1 MKKKKGNFTTLLL
14 ILVLLSGL
22 SLLLYPSVSDY
33 WNSFH
38 QTRDIATYAEE
49 VANLNQ
55 DQYDEI
61 WAATKAYNASLAERD
76 NAYLLS
82 DAQKEEYA
90 RLLDI
95 SGLGI
100 MGYIEIPEIDVSLP
114 VYHGTEE
121 SVLQIA
127 VGHLDWSSLPVGG
140 ESTHCVLSGHRGLP
154 SAKLFTNLDKLREG
168 DIFLLRILDEVL
180 TYEVDQILIVEP
192 QEVGALQIVEGQD
205 YCTLVTCTPYGINT
219 HRLLV
224 RGHRIDNVEEAKTVR
239 VTADAVQIEPLL
251 VAPIVAIPIL
261 LLLLILLLLPKRP
274 KTKHGGDA
282 DEDLWQLSNNNAEIR
297 RLKGRIEELTRHK
310 EAAYVGWEFEGGTV
324 EINREANRLQIY
336 FEGKPDATVRDEL
349 KSNGFRWSPKAEAW
363 QRQLNDTTIRV
374 TDRIKCIQP
383 LSGEKPS
390 ALQLAA
396 RREKEK
402 PSIRAQLQ
410 ASKAEQGQKPPAR
423 EKSKGLE
430 VE

>member
-14 ILVLLSGL
+14 ILVLLAGL

-33 WNSFH
+33 WNSLH
-38 QTRDIATYAEE
+38 QTRAIATYAEE

-61 WAATKAYNASLAERD
+61 WAAAESYNASLTDRV

-82 DAQKEEYA
+82 DAQKEEYQQ
-90 RLLDI
+90 LLNV
-95 SGLGI
+95 SGLGV
-100 MGYIEIPEIDVSLP
+100 MGYIEIPSIDCSLP
-114 VYHGTEE
+114 IYHGTEE

-127 VGHLDWSSLPVGG
+127 VGHLEWSSLPVGG

-239 VTADAVQIEPLL
+239 VTADAIQIEPLL
-251 VAPIVAIPIL
+251 VAPVVAIPIL
-261 LLLLILLLLPKRP
+261 LLLLILLLLPKQPR
-274 KTKHGGDA
+274 KEHGGEA
-282 DEDLWQLSNNNAEIR
+282 DEED
-297 RLKGRIEELTRHK
+297 
-310 EAAYVGWEFEGGTV
+310 
-324 EINREANRLQIY
+324 
-336 FEGKPDATVRDEL
+336 
-349 KSNGFRWSPKAEAW
+349 
-363 QRQLNDTTIRV
+363 
-374 TDRIKCIQP
+374 
-383 LSGEKPS
+383 
-390 ALQLAA
+390 
-396 RREKEK
+396 
-402 PSIRAQLQ
+402 
-410 ASKAEQGQKPPAR
+410 
-423 EKSKGLE
+423 
-430 VE
+430 